1 MISKW
6 RYRLQHLLKQIWVQ
20 ATLYSLLGILAAF
33 AARLFGFLVPG
44 WLAKAVG
51 GEAVDQ
57 LLSIMAT
64 SMLAVT
70 TFSLS
75 TMVLAYNQAA
85 SGATPRATKLLV
97 EDRTARTALS
107 SFIGAFLFS
116 VVGVVALSSGFYS
129 GRERVIL
136 FAVTIIVLAVV
147 VTAMIRWISEL
158 TRFGRLP
165 NTIERLEE
173 AAREAL
179 SLRARSP
186 RFGGRRYEDFPQGGT
201 PVEAPEVGYVQHIDV
216 QALQACAEATDAHIR
231 LEVEP
236 GSFLHRGRAAFT
248 VHRRG
253 PVDDKLI
260 ARLGSAFTVGKDR
273 TYEQDARFGLIAL
286 SEVASRALSP
296 AVNDPGTAISII
308 GVLVR
313 SLTHWQEEQGEV
325 TVEHDRLY
333 AKQLA
338 AEDLLRD
345 SFAPIARD
353 GAGIV
358 EVMIRLQKGLCA
370 VAALGDGDLAEAAR
384 RRSAEALQRARTAL
398 TSKEDISRVEE
409 AAAWVRLD
417 PAENHR

>member
-6 RYRLQHLLKQIWVQ
+6 RYRIQHLLKQVWVQ
-20 ATLYSLLGILAAF
+20 ATLYSLLGIFAAL
-33 AARLFGFLVPG
+33 AARLFGFLVPD

-97 EDRTARTALS
+97 EDRTAQTALS

-136 FAVTIIVLAVV
+136 FAFTILVLVAVV
-147 VTAMIRWISEL
+147 TTMIRWISEL

-173 AAREAL
+173 AARKAL
-179 SLRARSP
+179 SLRAQST
-186 RFGGRRYEDFPQGGT
+186 RFGGRPYEDFPEGGT
-201 PVEAPEVGYVQHIDV
+201 LVEAPVVGYVQHVDIR
-216 QALQACAEATDAHIR
+216 ALQTCAEAMDAHVR

-236 GSFLHRGRAAFT
+236 GSFVHRGRAAFT
-248 VHRRG
+248 VHRQG
-253 PVDDKLI
+253 PVDKHVT
-260 ARLGSAFTVGKDR
+260 ARLTDVLTVGKDR

-313 SLTHWQEEQGEV
+313 ALTHWREEQSQG
-325 TVEHDRLY
+325 TIEHNRLY
-333 AKQLA
+333 ARKLA
-338 AEDLLRD
+338 AEDLLHD
-345 SFAPIARD
+345 SFTP
-353 GAGIV
+353 
-358 EVMIRLQKGLCA
+358 
-370 VAALGDGDLAEAAR
+370 
-384 RRSAEALQRARTAL
+384 SRATAQGWWK
-398 TSKEDISRVEE
+398 S
-409 AAAWVRLD
+409 
-417 PAENHR
+417 